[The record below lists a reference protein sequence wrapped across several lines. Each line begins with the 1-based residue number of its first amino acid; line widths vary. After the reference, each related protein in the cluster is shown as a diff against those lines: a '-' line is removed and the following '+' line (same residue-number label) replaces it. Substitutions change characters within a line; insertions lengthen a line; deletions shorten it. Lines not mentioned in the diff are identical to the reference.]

1 MSLVDQGNLLVAFGF
16 FDGIMGT
23 ARHIETLFEKLKTE
37 FCLTFLIILDSDKL
51 VNTNKIFGNFT
62 HDLLQISFDCLFECC
77 F

>member
-1 MSLVDQGNLLVAFGF
+1 
-16 FDGIMGT
+16 MGT
-23 ARHIETLFEKLKTE
+23 ARHIETLLEKLKTE
-37 FCLTFLIILDSDKL
+37 FCLTFLIIFDSDEL